1 MPSRTTP
8 TAGPQTGGRP
18 PPGRPV
24 FHNGAPLHGYT
35 PSMSE
40 AKKGD
45 TVRVHYTGRLGDG
58 SEFDSSTD
66 GDPLEFTIGE
76 QQVIPGFEKAVVG
89 MSPGQTKTETIVAAN
104 AYGEYHPDHVFKVDR
119 GLFPEHI
126 TPETGMRLM
135 MSRPDSGEGMAVTV
149 KSVAGEEV
157 TLDANHPLAGK
168 DLTFEI
174 KLVEIVAA

>member
-1 MPSRTTP
+1 
-8 TAGPQTGGRP
+8 
-18 PPGRPV
+18 
-24 FHNGAPLHGYT
+24 
-35 PSMSE
+35 MSG

-89 MSPGQTKTETIVAAN
+89 MSPGQTKTELIAAAN
-104 AYGEYHPDHVFKVDR
+104 AYGEYHADHVFKVDR

-126 TPETGMRLM
+126 TPEEGMRLM
-135 MSRPDSGEGMAVTV
+135 MSRPESGEGMAVTV
-149 KSVAGEEV
+149 KAVGREDV